1 MRTPV
6 RTYVI
11 TQFGVNTGRLTY
23 DIYITHDCWH
33 RFIRSI
39 MIRYSR
45 GSYDNGVGTVLDGVV
60 GGFTNYPSKGYCC
73 GRYIALLIL
82 EKSPH
87 ACI

>member
-23 DIYITHDCWH
+23 DIYIAHDCWN
-33 RFIRSI
+33 RCIRSI

-45 GSYDNGVGTVLDGVV
+45 GSYDNGAGTVLGGVV
-60 GGFTNYPSKGYCC
+60 GSYTIYHSKV
-73 GRYIALLIL
+73 IVVVDI
-82 EKSPH
+82 
-87 ACI
+87 